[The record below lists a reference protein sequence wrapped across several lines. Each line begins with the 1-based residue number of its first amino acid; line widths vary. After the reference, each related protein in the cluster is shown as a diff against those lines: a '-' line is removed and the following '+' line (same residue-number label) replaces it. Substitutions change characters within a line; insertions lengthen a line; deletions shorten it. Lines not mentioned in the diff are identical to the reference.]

1 MMKALLSLSL
11 VMAILVAT
19 PLWLGGCASSNKTTA
34 DSQSVYKC
42 EVCGSEFISEAEWKD
57 HMEQNHPEK

>member
-1 MMKALLSLSL
+1 MKGLLSLCL
-11 VMAILVAT
+11 VMGILVAT
-19 PLWLGGCASSNKTTA
+19 PLWLGGCASSHKKPA
-34 DSQSVYKC
+34 DSQSAYRC